1 MVDLFALALGLVGV
15 VGLTGAIHAEIA
27 VAIALVS
34 TALGTL
40 LPILKDNGQL
50 ETKLGSAVLK
60 YGAFGE
66 LCPGIA
72 MALLLSL
79 DPRADLIAGMWMIL
93 TLRVGAEACSLC
105 RSARLFHN
113 VSSVAPSRLGG

>member
-40 LPILKDNGQL
+40 FPILKDNGQL

-60 YGAFGE
+60 HGAFGE
-66 LCPGIA
+66 LCPVIA
-72 MALLLSL
+72 MALLLSS
-79 DPRADLIAGMWMIL
+79 RG
-93 TLRVGAEACSLC
+93 TLASIGVL
-105 RSARLFHN
+105 RS
-113 VSSVAPSRLGG
+113 SRSWR